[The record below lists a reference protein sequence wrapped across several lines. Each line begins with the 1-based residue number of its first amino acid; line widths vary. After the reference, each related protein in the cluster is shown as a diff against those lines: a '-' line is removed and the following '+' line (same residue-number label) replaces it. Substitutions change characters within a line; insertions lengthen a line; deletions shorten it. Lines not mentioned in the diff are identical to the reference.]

1 MRYIVA
7 AIFFTVLFFIASL
20 FYKLGAF
27 KPVQITATEAG
38 PFLILYKEH
47 MGPYH
52 KVNDD
57 ITEVE
62 TWARANGEKC
72 ELSFGQY
79 LDDPKTVDEIRLRAN
94 VGCILQNAPIN
105 HPAEYLYK
113 QLERRQYIVATFE
126 GSPAIGP
133 QKVYPKIHDFAQESR
148 LALDGPVL
156 ETYQIQGPNQ
166 VTTTY
171 YFPVKKLEN

>member
-1 MRYIVA
+1 MRYFLA
-7 AIFFTVLFFIASL
+7 AVLFTILFFVGSL
-20 FYKLGAF
+20 LVKLGAF
-27 KPVQITATEAG
+27 KPVVLRVSEEG
-38 PFLILYKEH
+38 PYVVLYKEH

-79 LDDPKTVDEIRLRAN
+79 LDNPKTDEELRLRAN
-94 VGCILQNAPIN
+94 VGCIIEKKPTVALPQN
-105 HPAEYLYK
+105 YLVMEIPK
-113 QLERRQYIVATFE
+113 RQYIVAVFE

-133 QKVYPKIHDFAQESR
+133 QKVYPKINDYAEEAR
-148 LALDGPVL
+148 LTLDGPVL
-156 ETYQIQGPNQ
+156 ETYRINDGSQ

-171 YFPVKKLEN
+171 YFPAKNK